1 MQRKEGRRI
10 VIFMRFDE
18 QFGEKHTEVLLC
30 HRVRCVPVENGERS
44 QKHLSPLL
52 IVDSLGVKRIKRR
65 GARGGVK
72 SFLLHSS
79 KPFPLLSGKKLQMGG
94 GPFTMSVSSLLSIIN
109 LVKGLKSGERCLNEL
124 KQKSTL
130 TAGLYCSNK

>member
-1 MQRKEGRRI
+1 M
-10 VIFMRFDE
+10 
-18 QFGEKHTEVLLC
+18 
-30 HRVRCVPVENGERS
+30 PVENGEWS
-44 QKHLSPLL
+44 QKHLSPFL
-52 IVDSLGVKRIKRR
+52 IVDSSGVKRLKRR

-72 SFLLHSS
+72 SFLLHFS
-79 KPFPLLSGKKLQMGG
+79 KPFLSLSGRKLQMGG

-130 TAGLYCSNK
+130 TASLYCSNK

>member
-1 MQRKEGRRI
+1 MQRKEVRRI
-10 VIFMRFDE
+10 VIFIRFDE
-18 QFGEKHTEVLLC
+18 QFGEKPTKVLLC
-30 HRVRCVPVENGERS
+30 HRLRCVPVENGERS
-44 QKHLSPLL
+44 QKHLSPFL
-52 IVDSLGVKRIKRR
+52 IVDSSSVKRQKRH

-72 SFLLHSS
+72 SFLLHFS
-79 KPFPLLSGKKLQMGG
+79 KPFSILLDNKLERGG
-94 GPFTMSVSSLLSIIN
+94 GPFTMCVSSLFSIIN